1 MTLFKTQNRMS
12 EPNPLSEPSPMSGRK
27 RARPS
32 CPLPALTLGM
42 GGGIGGGHPLAD
54 RIRRL
59 PMKQTTLTG
68 RLAASALAVIALG
81 ATAPF
86 SLASG
91 PPGEA
96 DASELAGEAKVEK
109 HVYSFTEKIELS
121 DDDGQ
126 HSTMIISQNEGP
138 TLRIKKSGDGETRV
152 FQMKDGEWVTDG
164 DFVIDEDMQALID
177 RAEEARVEVRSF
189 TSEDGDRFPHMD
201 KNAKV
206 FRFKSRS
213 GDGQTG
219 DFPAMFFSGD
229 RLMMGAHGVEND
241 LEAAEM
247 LLADVERRLERAKEN
262 GEKRS
267 KIRSAQKKLDK
278 AKKALRDAQEMLAE
292 E

>member
-1 MTLFKTQNRMS
+1 
-12 EPNPLSEPSPMSGRK
+12 
-27 RARPS
+27 
-32 CPLPALTLGM
+32 
-42 GGGIGGGHPLAD
+42 
-54 RIRRL
+54 
-59 PMKQTTLTG
+59 MKQTTLTG
-68 RLAASALAVIALG
+68 RLAASALAVVALG

-96 DASELAGEAKVEK
+96 DAAELAGEAKVEK
-109 HVYSFTEKIELS
+109 RVFSFTEKIELS

-138 TLRIKKSGDGETRV
+138 TLRIKKSDDGETRV

-189 TSEDGDRFPHMD
+189 TGDDDARFPHMD

-213 GDGQTG
+213 GDSESG

-247 LLADVERRLERAKEN
+247 LLADVERRLERAKEK

-278 AKKALRDAQEMLAE
+278 AKQALRDAQDMLAE